1 MLLSKRQDIDY
12 KYFEYKL
19 RNDYPTYEGM
29 KMEGNNIYL
38 SFSDDETAY
47 SSAINTFHDGLIN
60 TDTIDKKYAKI
71 YRYMTDDPP
80 HCKLEAPI
88 DHNYITDLTIRL
100 HPKRTMVKGEVQK
113 VEWFSDEATTD
124 LILKV
129 DINYTRDPLGF
140 ALDRTTIRTWINE
153 DETENTNTKITK
165 KLYTINLNDQIK
177 EGIRRRSNIVDE
189 LKITVLNMMMN
200 TILPASGL
208 DQPAVVIMGRDF
220 MKKYQTDFNAFV
232 DESNTDILADIQND
246 TEELWLD
253 NTIASGLTIRDFIIA
268 EMTLS

>member
-153 DETENTNTKITK
+153 DETIHTVTSGTPEDGTSGVFDSGIMDAGSTFE
-165 KLYTINLNDQIK
+165 YTFDSSGRYDYYCSLHPWMLGVLEVQSAEISIPDWVRNNAKWWADGQISDK
-177 EGIRRRSNIVDE
+177 DF
-189 LKITVLNMMMN
+189 
-200 TILPASGL
+200 ASGL
-208 DQPAVVIMGRDF
+208 EYLIENG
-220 MKKYQTDFNAFV
+220 
-232 DESNTDILADIQND
+232 
-246 TEELWLD
+246 
-253 NTIASGLTIRDFIIA
+253 IIHV
-268 EMTLS
+268 